1 MVRSLVAVAAALVT
15 SLAFTPIV
23 RAFARRRGYVATPVA
38 DRWHKRPT
46 AMLGGVAIFA
56 ATVIGIAAAGL
67 LRGVGV
73 PLLAGTLLFVAGL
86 LDDFIHLKPY
96 QKLVAQIA
104 AAILVINFGLLLP
117 WTPLPAANIALTIF
131 WLVGITNAVNMLDNM
146 DGLAGGI
153 AVIAAIFLAVVC
165 RQNGQMV
172 EAAALFCFAAAVM
185 GFLVYNFNPASI
197 FMGDCGSM
205 FIGFMLGSLALV
217 SSNVIAGGG
226 RSRSLVAIL
235 AVPVLI
241 LFIPIFDTTFV
252 TVMRK
257 LIGRRASQ
265 GGRDHTS
272 HRLVALGISERR
284 AVLLLWTMATVSG
297 AIALVSR
304 RMDIDLSVGLIVA
317 FAVLMAILGQ
327 FLAHVTV
334 YKEGEAERTTRQP
347 IVALLIDLS
356 YKRRVFEVLLDVILI
371 IGAYA
376 LAYRLH
382 FGPPDVGSDWQLFRA
397 TLPLVI
403 GTKILALLA
412 LGAYRGLWRYIG
424 FDDVVVLVR
433 AVAGASVLAIIV
445 LLFTSRFAG
454 LSRVVFVLDGMF
466 LLLFVML
473 TRTSFRLFRSVLDHS
488 IPRRNEGTRVLIF
501 GAGDGGELLLRELRK
516 NKTAR
521 RHAVVFFDDDARKN
535 GKVMQG
541 LPVAGSDLDGVLVA
555 QRIDE
560 VIVSTSRV
568 SAERLDE
575 IARVCHARA
584 VALSRL
590 EIAITPVD
598 GVPHPASDS
607 LTR

>member
-1 MVRSLVAVAAALVT
+1 
-15 SLAFTPIV
+15 
-23 RAFARRRGYVATPVA
+23 
-38 DRWHKRPT
+38 
-46 AMLGGVAIFA
+46 MLGGVVIFA

-67 LRGVGV
+67 VRGVAV
-73 PLLAGTLLFVAGL
+73 PLLAGALLFAAGL
-86 LDDFIHLKPY
+86 LDDFFHLKPY

-104 AAILVINFGLLLP
+104 AAILVINFGWMLP

-131 WLVGITNAVNMLDNM
+131 WLVGITNALNMLDNM

-153 AVIAAIFLAVVC
+153 AVIAASFLAVVC
-165 RQNGQMV
+165 WQNGQTV
-172 EAAALFCFAAAVM
+172 EAGALLCFAAAVA

-205 FIGFMLGSLALV
+205 FVGFMLGSLALA
-217 SSNVIAGGG
+217 SSNVGAGG

-241 LFIPIFDTTFV
+241 LIIPIFDTTFV

-257 LIGRRASQ
+257 LLGRRASQ

-284 AVLLLWTMATVSG
+284 AVLLLWSMPAVSG
-297 AIALVSR
+297 AIALLSR
-304 RMDIDLSVGLIVA
+304 GMDIDLSLSLIVG
-317 FAVLMAILGQ
+317 FAILMAILGQ

-334 YKEGEAERTTRQP
+334 YKEGEAERAARQP
-347 IVALLIDLS
+347 IVAFLIDLS
-356 YKRRVFEVLLDVILI
+356 YKRRVFEVLLDVVLI

-382 FGPPDVGSDWQLFRA
+382 FGPPDIGQDWELFRA

-412 LGAYRGLWRYIG
+412 LGAYRGLWRYIS

-433 AVAGASVLAIIV
+433 AVVGASVLAVIV

-454 LSRVVFVLDGMF
+454 LSRVVFVLDGVF
-466 LLLFVML
+466 LLIFVL
-473 TRTSFRLFRSVLDHS
+473 ATRTSFRLFRSLLGRGAPGEKDG
-488 IPRRNEGTRVLIF
+488 PRVLIF
-501 GAGDGGELLLRELRK
+501 GAGDAGALLLRELR
-516 NKTAR
+516 NNENSPR
-521 RHAVVFFDDDARKN
+521 RAVAFFDDDARKS

-541 LPVAGSDLDGVLVA
+541 LPVMNKDLAAVIAA

-560 VIVSTSRV
+560 VIVSTARL
-568 SAERLDE
+568 SAARLEE
-575 IARVCHARA
+575 IARVCEARSLA
-584 VALSRL
+584 VSRL
-590 EIAITPVD
+590 EIPITPV
-598 GVPHPASDS
+598 GRGETA
-607 LTR
+607 